1 MEKFK
6 AILKKIIFLPPL
18 PTVLIAVPSFVFVI
32 IVLAFNVN
40 NVLAYIAYIASAYA
54 LAITATG
61 MPRIARTVRKRV
73 KGSKLAQRLDKNPL
87 VQKFL
92 DDVML
97 RTKFS
102 LYQGFFINILY
113 IGIKLFSGIY
123 YNSLWF
129 FALSFYY
136 ILLAVMRFFLLHYVN
151 HQKGEADLYA
161 EFRRYRMCGITL
173 LVINQALAVIV
184 IFMVQQNKG
193 FEYSGLLIYAMALYS
208 FYSVILAVMNVVKF
222 RKHNSPVMS
231 AAKAINLVAAMVSI
245 LSLETA
251 MVSQF
256 GGDDAGVFRQIMTGA
271 TGGGVCVIV
280 LGMAVF
286 MIVRSSINLKKIR
299 LDNND
304 T

>member
-6 AILKKIIFLPPL
+6 AILKKIFFLPPL
-18 PTVLIAVPSFVFVI
+18 PTVLIAVPSFVLMI
-32 IVLAFNVN
+32 LALAFNIN
-40 NVLAYIAYIASAYA
+40 NALAYVAYTLAAYSMVIV
-54 LAITATG
+54 ITVL
-61 MPRIARTVRKRV
+61 PKIARGIRKSV
-73 KGSKLAQRLDKNPL
+73 KSSPITQKIYQNPL
-87 VQKFL
+87 IKKFL

-136 ILLAVMRFFLLHYVN
+136 ILLAVMRVSLLNYVN
-151 HQKGEADLYA
+151 THKSENDISA
-161 EFRRYRMCGITL
+161 EFRRYRLCGIML
-173 LVINQALAVIV
+173 LAMNAALAVIV
-184 IFMVQQNKG
+184 VFMVKQDKG

-208 FYSVILAVMNVVKF
+208 FYSVIMAVMNVVKF

-256 GGDDAGVFRQIMTGA
+256 GGDDDSNFRQIMTGV

-280 LGMAVF
+280 LGMAIF

>member
-6 AILKKIIFLPPL
+6 VILKKIFFLPPL
-18 PTVLIAVPSFVFVI
+18 PTVLIAVPLFVFI
-32 IVLAFNVN
+32 ILILIFNVN

-54 LAITATG
+54 LIITVTG
-61 MPRIARTVRKRV
+61 MPGIV
-73 KGSKLAQRLDKNPL
+73 KAINKSVKSSPITKKIYKNPL
-87 VQKFL
+87 VKKFL

-129 FALSFYY
+129 FSLSFYY
-136 ILLAVMRFFLLHYVN
+136 ILLAVMRVFLLNYVN
-151 HQKGEADLYA
+151 KHKSEKNLPA
-161 EFRRYRMCGITL
+161 EFRRYRSCGIML
-173 LVINQALAVIV
+173 LAMNGALAVIV
-184 IFMVQQNKG
+184 IFMVKQNKG

-208 FYSVILAVMNVVKF
+208 FYSVIMAIMNVVKF

-256 GGDDAGVFRQIMTGA
+256 GGDDDSNFRQIMTGA

-280 LGMAVF
+280 LGMAIF
-286 MIVRSSINLKKIR
+286 MIVRSSINLKKLQI
-299 LDNND
+299 NK

>member
-6 AILKKIIFLPPL
+6 AILKKIFFLPPL
-18 PTVLIAVPSFVFVI
+18 PTVLIAVPSFVLMI
-32 IVLAFNVN
+32 LALAFNIN
-40 NVLAYIAYIASAYA
+40 NALTYIAYTLAAYSMVIVITMLPKIAKGIRKSASP
-54 LAITATG
+54 ITQK
-61 MPRIARTVRKRV
+61 IY
-73 KGSKLAQRLDKNPL
+73 QNPL
-87 VQKFL
+87 IKKFL

-136 ILLAVMRFFLLHYVN
+136 ILLAVMRLFLLNYVN
-151 HQKGEADLYA
+151 KHKGEKNIEA
-161 EFRRYRMCGITL
+161 EFRRYRSCGIML
-173 LVINQALAVIV
+173 LAMNAALAVIV
-184 IFMVQQNKG
+184 VFMVKQDKG

-208 FYSVILAVMNVVKF
+208 FYSVIMAVMNVVKF

-256 GGDDAGVFRQIMTGA
+256 GGDDDSNFRQIMTGV

-280 LGMAVF
+280 LGMAIF

>member
-6 AILKKIIFLPPL
+6 AILKKIFFLPPL
-18 PTVLIAVPSFVFVI
+18 PTVLIAVPSFVLMI
-32 IVLAFNVN
+32 LALAFNIN
-40 NVLAYIAYIASAYA
+40 NALAYVAYTLAAYSMVIV
-54 LAITATG
+54 ITVL
-61 MPRIARTVRKRV
+61 PKIARGIRKSA
-73 KGSKLAQRLDKNPL
+73 KSSPITQKIYQNPL
-87 VQKFL
+87 IKKFL

-136 ILLAVMRFFLLHYVN
+136 ILLAVMRVSLLNYVN
-151 HQKGEADLYA
+151 THKSENDISA
-161 EFRRYRMCGITL
+161 EFRRYRLCGIML
-173 LVINQALAVIV
+173 LAMNAALAVIV
-184 IFMVQQNKG
+184 VFMVKQDKG

-208 FYSVILAVMNVVKF
+208 FYSVIMAVMNVVKF

-256 GGDDAGVFRQIMTGA
+256 GGDDDSNFRQIMTGV

-280 LGMAVF
+280 LGMAIF

>member
-6 AILKKIIFLPPL
+6 VILKKIFFLPPL
-18 PTVLIAVPSFVFVI
+18 PTVLIAVPLFVFI
-32 IVLAFNVN
+32 ILILIFNVN

-54 LAITATG
+54 LIITVTG
-61 MPRIARTVRKRV
+61 MPGIV
-73 KGSKLAQRLDKNPL
+73 KAISKSVKSSPITKKIYKNPL
-87 VQKFL
+87 VKKFL

-129 FALSFYY
+129 FSLSFYY
-136 ILLAVMRFFLLHYVN
+136 ILLAVMRVFLLNYVN
-151 HQKGEADLYA
+151 KHKSEKNLPA
-161 EFRRYRMCGITL
+161 EFRRYRSCGIML
-173 LVINQALAVIV
+173 LAMNGALAVIV
-184 IFMVQQNKG
+184 IFMVKQNKG

-208 FYSVILAVMNVVKF
+208 FYSVIMAIMNVVKF

-256 GGDDAGVFRQIMTGA
+256 GGDDDSNFRQIMTGA

-280 LGMAVF
+280 LGMAIF
-286 MIVRSSINLKKIR
+286 MIVRSSINLKKLQI
-299 LDNND
+299 NK